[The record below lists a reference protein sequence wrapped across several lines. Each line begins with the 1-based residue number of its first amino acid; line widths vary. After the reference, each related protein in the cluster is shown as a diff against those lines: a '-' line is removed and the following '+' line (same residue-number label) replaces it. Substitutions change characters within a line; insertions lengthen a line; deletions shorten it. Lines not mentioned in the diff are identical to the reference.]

1 MEDLPKEEDM
11 PAPTSTPTPDATPQA
26 QEVPKPGAAGS
37 GTEIDNALEQL
48 ESTSKKFTEEFS
60 ALCDEFKVKNKNFLN
75 NIDLFR
81 ENLEKKYGQE
91 NPNEKVTLKNKALD
105 SDSRFRTM
113 TEKPIQLVNKMTA
126 LYTSL
131 FDMVKS
137 NMNILSHFL
146 NTAKDLDKRKDLRDF
161 FSEEFKNI
169 VDSWLVMKLD
179 FDNLNINE
187 ALNNA
192 NVDDNFRNFIVKVY
206 KKKSLKIYVHH
217 MKGEIENEES
227 KKKFKEEKKSLNE
240 NAPNLTK
247 LTWKNAGDLNKV
259 IDKKMKYPKLK
270 NFSFENGK
278 INDEDFAFVEQMP
291 NLEKLS
297 IRYVPNF
304 QVEILIQN
312 LPQKLKML
320 YLEKLNFVNDDF
332 KSILKKFNYNKDI
345 LANLEVFS
353 LAGNNITKADFT
365 ILSSKIVYQSLVEI
379 NLKKN
384 KLYKFLY
391 NPENFPKLKFI
402 NCCKNNFN
410 KSYFKDADK
419 IMSLESGNGFL
430 FEPDLCKSYYDSLKK
445 KICTSDDLP
454 YLFDYLNITFMSKF
468 LSKDYF
474 MDFCLNA
481 QLMNKLKK
489 LDLSYNGINCTEFF
503 AITEKNNNFSHL
515 HSLNLNGNYIDDTF
529 FEKFM
534 KNNAFPKLEHLYLN
548 SNRIGDTS
556 VKVQYRDD
564 IPIDKE
570 HQQEK
575 EKNLVFKLRLLYK
588 FIEET
593 PYLNKLTI
601 TKNPIS
607 EFYSVVKGENA
618 DKSDK
623 FIKRDN
629 SGKIVIN
636 CLFSML
642 IKIRDELLTSE
653 FDKEKRKGFNLKFDC
668 RSNVNKNSE
677 NYPYNDKPFIKKM

>member
-1 MEDLPKEEDM
+1 MEDIPKGEDM
-11 PAPTSTPTPDATPQA
+11 PAPTSSQEITPQP
-26 QEVPKPGAAGS
+26 QEVAKPGAAGS

-48 ESTSKKFTEEFS
+48 ESSSKKFTEEFS

-75 NIDLFR
+75 DIDLFR

-113 TEKPIQLVNKMTA
+113 TEKPIQLVNKMTV

-131 FDMVKS
+131 FEMVKS

-146 NTAKDLDKRKDLRDF
+146 NTAKDLDKRKDLKDF

-259 IDKKMKYPKLK
+259 IDKTMKYPKLK

-278 INDEDFAFVEQMP
+278 INDEDFTFVQQMP

-297 IRYVPNF
+297 IKYVPNF

-312 LPQKLKML
+312 LPLKLKML

-332 KSILKKFNYNKDI
+332 KIILKKFNYNKDI

-410 KSYFKDADK
+410 KSYFKDAGK

-430 FEPDLCKSYYDSLKK
+430 FEPDLCRSYYDSLKK

-454 YLFDYLNITFMSKF
+454 YLFDYLNISFMPKF

-474 MDFCLNA
+474 RDFGLNE

-503 AITEKNNNFSHL
+503 AIIEKNNNFSHL
-515 HSLNLNGNYIDDTF
+515 HSLNLNGNNIDDTF
-529 FEKFM
+529 FEKIM

-548 SNRIGDTS
+548 SNRIGDTN

-588 FIEET
+588 FIEQT
-593 PYLNKLTI
+593 PHLNKLTI

-629 SGKIVIN
+629 SGKIAIN

-642 IKIRDELLTSE
+642 IKIRDELLTSD

>member
-1 MEDLPKEEDM
+1 MEDIPKGEDM
-11 PAPTSTPTPDATPQA
+11 PAPTSSQEITPQP
-26 QEVPKPGAAGS
+26 QEVAKPGAAGS

-48 ESTSKKFTEEFS
+48 ESSSKKFTEEFS

-75 NIDLFR
+75 DIDLFR

-113 TEKPIQLVNKMTA
+113 TEKPIQLVNKMTV

-131 FDMVKS
+131 FEMVKS

-146 NTAKDLDKRKDLRDF
+146 NTAKDLDKRKDLKDF

-259 IDKKMKYPKLK
+259 IDKTMKYPKLK

-278 INDEDFAFVEQMP
+278 IYDEDFTFVQQMP

-297 IRYVPNF
+297 IKYVPNF

-312 LPQKLKML
+312 LPLKLKML

-332 KSILKKFNYNKDI
+332 KIILKKFNYNKDI

-410 KSYFKDADK
+410 KSYFKDAGK

-430 FEPDLCKSYYDSLKK
+430 FEPDLCRSYYDSLKK

-454 YLFDYLNITFMSKF
+454 YLFDYLNISFMPKF

-474 MDFCLNA
+474 RDFGLNE

-503 AITEKNNNFSHL
+503 AIFEKNNNFSHL
-515 HSLNLNGNYIDDTF
+515 HSLNLNGNNIDDTF
-529 FEKFM
+529 FEKIM

-588 FIEET
+588 FIEQT
-593 PYLNKLTI
+593 PHLNKLTI

-629 SGKIVIN
+629 SGKIAIN

-642 IKIRDELLTSE
+642 IKIRDELLTSD

>member
-1 MEDLPKEEDM
+1 MEDIPKGEDM
-11 PAPTSTPTPDATPQA
+11 PAPTSSQEVTPQL
-26 QEVPKPGAAGS
+26 QEVAKPGAAGS

-48 ESTSKKFTEEFS
+48 ESSSKKFTEEFS

-75 NIDLFR
+75 DIDLFR

-113 TEKPIQLVNKMTA
+113 TEKPIQLVNKMTV

-131 FDMVKS
+131 FEMVKS

-146 NTAKDLDKRKDLRDF
+146 NTAKDLDKRKDLKDF

-259 IDKKMKYPKLK
+259 IDKTMKYPKLK

-278 INDEDFAFVEQMP
+278 INDEDFTFVQQMP

-297 IRYVPNF
+297 IKYVPNF

-312 LPQKLKML
+312 LPLKLKML

-332 KSILKKFNYNKDI
+332 KIILKKFNYNKDI

-410 KSYFKDADK
+410 KSYFKDAGK

-430 FEPDLCKSYYDSLKK
+430 FEPDLCRSYYDSLKK

-454 YLFDYLNITFMSKF
+454 YLFDYLNISFMPKF

-474 MDFCLNA
+474 RDFGLNEK
-481 QLMNKLKK
+481 LMNKLKK

-503 AITEKNNNFSHL
+503 AIIEKNNNFSHL
-515 HSLNLNGNYIDDTF
+515 HSLNLNGNNIDDTF
-529 FEKFM
+529 FEKIM

-548 SNRIGDTS
+548 SNRIGDTN

-588 FIEET
+588 FIEQT
-593 PYLNKLTI
+593 PHLNKLTI

-629 SGKIVIN
+629 SGKIAIN

-642 IKIRDELLTSE
+642 IKIRDELLTSD

>member
-1 MEDLPKEEDM
+1 MEDIPKGEDM
-11 PAPTSTPTPDATPQA
+11 PAPTSSQEVTPQP
-26 QEVPKPGAAGS
+26 QEVAKPGASGS

-48 ESTSKKFTEEFS
+48 ESSSKKFTEEFS

-75 NIDLFR
+75 DIDLFR

-113 TEKPIQLVNKMTA
+113 TEKPIQLVNKMTV

-131 FDMVKS
+131 FEMVKS

-146 NTAKDLDKRKDLRDF
+146 NTAKDLDKRKDLKDF

-259 IDKKMKYPKLK
+259 IDKTMKYPKLK

-278 INDEDFAFVEQMP
+278 INDEDFTFVQQMP

-297 IRYVPNF
+297 IKYVPNF

-312 LPQKLKML
+312 LPLKLKML

-332 KSILKKFNYNKDI
+332 KIILKKFNYNKDI

-410 KSYFKDADK
+410 KSYFKDAGK

-430 FEPDLCKSYYDSLKK
+430 FEPDLCRSYYDSLKK
-445 KICTSDDLP
+445 KICSSDDLP
-454 YLFDYLNITFMSKF
+454 YLFDYLNISFMPKF

-474 MDFCLNA
+474 RDFGLNE

-503 AITEKNNNFSHL
+503 AIIEKNNNFSHL
-515 HSLNLNGNYIDDTF
+515 HSLNLNGNNIDDTF
-529 FEKFM
+529 FEKIM

-548 SNRIGDTS
+548 SNRIGDTN

-588 FIEET
+588 FIEQT
-593 PYLNKLTI
+593 PHLNKLTI

-629 SGKIVIN
+629 SGKIAIN

-642 IKIRDELLTSE
+642 IKIRDELLTSD

>member
-1 MEDLPKEEDM
+1 MEDIPKGEDM
-11 PAPTSTPTPDATPQA
+11 PAPTSS
-26 QEVPKPGAAGS
+26 QEVSPQPQEVAKPGAAGS

-48 ESTSKKFTEEFS
+48 ESSSKKFTEEFS

-75 NIDLFR
+75 DIDLFR

-113 TEKPIQLVNKMTA
+113 TEKPIQLVNKMTV

-131 FDMVKS
+131 FEMVKS

-146 NTAKDLDKRKDLRDF
+146 NTAKDLDKRKDLKDF

-259 IDKKMKYPKLK
+259 IDKTMKYPKLK

-278 INDEDFAFVEQMP
+278 INDEDFTFVQQMP

-297 IRYVPNF
+297 IKYVPNF
-304 QVEILIQN
+304 QIYLLEKK
-312 LPQKLKML
+312 LPPKIKML

-332 KSILKKFNYNKDI
+332 KIILKKFNYNKDI

-410 KSYFKDADK
+410 KSYFKDAGK

-430 FEPDLCKSYYDSLKK
+430 FEPDLCRSYYDSLKK
-445 KICTSDDLP
+445 KICSSDDLP
-454 YLFDYLNITFMSKF
+454 YLFDYLNISFMPKF

-474 MDFCLNA
+474 RDFGLNE

-503 AITEKNNNFSHL
+503 AIIEKNNNFSHL
-515 HSLNLNGNYIDDTF
+515 HSLNLNGNNIDDTF
-529 FEKFM
+529 FEKLM

-548 SNRIGDTS
+548 SNRIGDTN

-564 IPIDKE
+564 IQIDKE

-588 FIEET
+588 FIEQT
-593 PYLNKLTI
+593 PHLNKLTI

-629 SGKIVIN
+629 SGKIAIN

-642 IKIRDELLTSE
+642 IKIRDELLTSD

>member
-1 MEDLPKEEDM
+1 MEDIPKGEDM
-11 PAPTSTPTPDATPQA
+11 PAPTSSQEITPQP
-26 QEVPKPGAAGS
+26 QEVAKPGAAGS

-48 ESTSKKFTEEFS
+48 ESSSKKFTEEFS
-60 ALCDEFKVKNKNFLN
+60 ALCDEFKIKNKNFLN
-75 NIDLFR
+75 DIDLFR

-91 NPNEKVTLKNKALD
+91 NPNEKVILKNKALD

-113 TEKPIQLVNKMTA
+113 TEKPIQLVNKMTV

-131 FDMVKS
+131 FEMVKS

-146 NTAKDLDKRKDLRDF
+146 NTAKDLDKRKDLKDF

-259 IDKKMKYPKLK
+259 IDKTMKYPKLK

-278 INDEDFAFVEQMP
+278 INDEDFTFVQQMP

-297 IRYVPNF
+297 IKYVPNF

-312 LPQKLKML
+312 LPLKLKML

-332 KSILKKFNYNKDI
+332 KIILKKFNYNKDI

-410 KSYFKDADK
+410 KSYFKDAGK

-430 FEPDLCKSYYDSLKK
+430 FEPDLCRSYYDSLKK
-445 KICTSDDLP
+445 KICTSDDLL
-454 YLFDYLNITFMSKF
+454 YLFDYLNISFMPKF

-474 MDFCLNA
+474 RDFGLNE

-503 AITEKNNNFSHL
+503 AIIEKNNNFSHL
-515 HSLNLNGNYIDDTF
+515 HSLNLNGNNIDDTF
-529 FEKFM
+529 FEKLM

-548 SNRIGDTS
+548 SNRIGDTN

-588 FIEET
+588 FIEQT
-593 PYLNKLTI
+593 PHLNKLTI

-629 SGKIVIN
+629 SGKIAIN

-642 IKIRDELLTSE
+642 IKIRDELLTSD

>member
-1 MEDLPKEEDM
+1 MEDIPKGEDM
-11 PAPTSTPTPDATPQA
+11 PAPTSSQEVTPQPQDVA
-26 QEVPKPGAAGS
+26 KPGAAGS

-48 ESTSKKFTEEFS
+48 ESSSKKFTEEFS

-75 NIDLFR
+75 DIDLFR

-113 TEKPIQLVNKMTA
+113 TEKPIQLVNKMTV

-131 FDMVKS
+131 FEMVKS

-146 NTAKDLDKRKDLRDF
+146 NTAKDLDKRKDLKDF

-259 IDKKMKYPKLK
+259 IDKTMKYPKLK

-278 INDEDFAFVEQMP
+278 INDEDFTFVQQMP

-297 IRYVPNF
+297 IKYVPNF

-312 LPQKLKML
+312 LPLKLKML

-332 KSILKKFNYNKDI
+332 KIILKKFNYNKDI

-410 KSYFKDADK
+410 KSYFKDAGK

-430 FEPDLCKSYYDSLKK
+430 FEPDLCRSYYDSLKK

-454 YLFDYLNITFMSKF
+454 YLFDYLNISFMPKF

-474 MDFCLNA
+474 RDFGLNEK
-481 QLMNKLKK
+481 LMNKLKK

-503 AITEKNNNFSHL
+503 AIFEKNNNFSHL
-515 HSLNLNGNYIDDTF
+515 HSLNLNGNNIDDTF
-529 FEKFM
+529 FEKIM

-588 FIEET
+588 FIEQT
-593 PYLNKLTI
+593 PHLNKLTI

-629 SGKIVIN
+629 SGKIAIN

-642 IKIRDELLTSE
+642 IKIRDELLTSD

-677 NYPYNDKPFIKKM
+677 NYPYNDKPFVKKM

>member
-1 MEDLPKEEDM
+1 MEDIPKGEDM
-11 PAPTSTPTPDATPQA
+11 PAPTSS
-26 QEVPKPGAAGS
+26 QEVSPQPQEVAKPGAAGS

-48 ESTSKKFTEEFS
+48 ESSSKKFTEEFS

-75 NIDLFR
+75 DIDLFR

-113 TEKPIQLVNKMTA
+113 TEKPIQLVNKMTV

-131 FDMVKS
+131 FEMVKS

-146 NTAKDLDKRKDLRDF
+146 NTAKDLDKRKDLKDF

-259 IDKKMKYPKLK
+259 IDKTMKYPKLK

-278 INDEDFAFVEQMP
+278 INDEDFTFVQQMP

-297 IRYVPNF
+297 IKYVPNF

-312 LPQKLKML
+312 LPLKLKML

-332 KSILKKFNYNKDI
+332 KIILKKFNYNKDI

-410 KSYFKDADK
+410 KSYFKDAGK

-430 FEPDLCKSYYDSLKK
+430 FEPDLCRSYYDSLKK
-445 KICTSDDLP
+445 KICTSDDLL
-454 YLFDYLNITFMSKF
+454 YLFDYLNISFMPKF

-474 MDFCLNA
+474 RDFGLNE

-503 AITEKNNNFSHL
+503 AIIEKNNNFSHL
-515 HSLNLNGNYIDDTF
+515 HSLNLNGNNIDDTF
-529 FEKFM
+529 FEKLM

-548 SNRIGDTS
+548 SNRIGDTN

-564 IPIDKE
+564 IQIDKE

-588 FIEET
+588 FIEQT
-593 PYLNKLTI
+593 PHLNKLTI

-629 SGKIVIN
+629 SGKIAIN

-642 IKIRDELLTSE
+642 IKIRDELLTSD

>member
-1 MEDLPKEEDM
+1 MEDIPKGEDM
-11 PAPTSTPTPDATPQA
+11 PAPTSSQEITPPP
-26 QEVPKPGAAGS
+26 QEVAKPGAAGS

-48 ESTSKKFTEEFS
+48 ESSSKKFTEEFS

-75 NIDLFR
+75 DIDLFR

-113 TEKPIQLVNKMTA
+113 TEKPIQLVNKMTV

-131 FDMVKS
+131 FEMVKS

-146 NTAKDLDKRKDLRDF
+146 NTAKDLDKRKDLKDF

-192 NVDDNFRNFIVKVY
+192 NVDDNFRNFIIKVY

-259 IDKKMKYPKLK
+259 IDKTMKYPKLK

-278 INDEDFAFVEQMP
+278 INDEDFTFVQQMP

-297 IRYVPNF
+297 IKYVPNF

-312 LPQKLKML
+312 LPLKLKML

-332 KSILKKFNYNKDI
+332 KIILKKFNYNKDI

-410 KSYFKDADK
+410 KSYFKDAGK

-430 FEPDLCKSYYDSLKK
+430 FEPDLCRSYYDSLKK

-454 YLFDYLNITFMSKF
+454 YLFDYLNISFMPKF

-474 MDFCLNA
+474 RDFGLNE

-503 AITEKNNNFSHL
+503 AIFEKNNNFSHL
-515 HSLNLNGNYIDDTF
+515 HSLNLNGNNIDDTF
-529 FEKFM
+529 FEKIM

-588 FIEET
+588 FIEQT
-593 PYLNKLTI
+593 PHLNKLTI

-629 SGKIVIN
+629 SGKIAIN

-642 IKIRDELLTSE
+642 IKIRDELLTSD

>member
-1 MEDLPKEEDM
+1 MEDIPKGEDM
-11 PAPTSTPTPDATPQA
+11 PAPTSSQEITPQP
-26 QEVPKPGAAGS
+26 QEVAKPGAAGS

-48 ESTSKKFTEEFS
+48 ESSSKKFTEEFS

-75 NIDLFR
+75 DIDLFR

-113 TEKPIQLVNKMTA
+113 TEKPIQLVNKMTV

-131 FDMVKS
+131 FEMVKS

-146 NTAKDLDKRKDLRDF
+146 NTAKDLDKRKDLKDF

-192 NVDDNFRNFIVKVY
+192 NVDDNFRNFIIKVY

-259 IDKKMKYPKLK
+259 IDKTMKYPKLK

-278 INDEDFAFVEQMP
+278 INDEDFTFVQQMP

-297 IRYVPNF
+297 IKYVPNF

-312 LPQKLKML
+312 LPLKLKML

-332 KSILKKFNYNKDI
+332 KIILKKFNYNKDI

-410 KSYFKDADK
+410 KSYFKDAGK

-430 FEPDLCKSYYDSLKK
+430 FEPDLCRSYYDSLKK
-445 KICTSDDLP
+445 KICSSDDLP
-454 YLFDYLNITFMSKF
+454 YLFDYLNISFMPKF

-474 MDFCLNA
+474 RDFGLNE

-503 AITEKNNNFSHL
+503 AIFEKNNNFSHL
-515 HSLNLNGNYIDDTF
+515 HSLNLNGNNIDDTF
-529 FEKFM
+529 FEKIM

-548 SNRIGDTS
+548 SNRIGDTN
-556 VKVQYRDD
+556 VKVQYRDN

-588 FIEET
+588 FIEQT
-593 PYLNKLTI
+593 PHLNKLTI

-629 SGKIVIN
+629 SGKIAIN

-642 IKIRDELLTSE
+642 IKIRDELLTSD

>member
-1 MEDLPKEEDM
+1 MEDIPKGEDM
-11 PAPTSTPTPDATPQA
+11 PAPTSSQEITPQP
-26 QEVPKPGAAGS
+26 QEVAKPGAAGS

-48 ESTSKKFTEEFS
+48 ESSSKKFTEEFS

-75 NIDLFR
+75 DIDLFR

-113 TEKPIQLVNKMTA
+113 TEKPIQLVNKMTV

-131 FDMVKS
+131 FEMVKS

-146 NTAKDLDKRKDLRDF
+146 NTAKDLDKRKDLKDF

-259 IDKKMKYPKLK
+259 IDKTMKYPKLK

-278 INDEDFAFVEQMP
+278 INDEDFTFVQQMP

-297 IRYVPNF
+297 IKYVPNF

-312 LPQKLKML
+312 LPLKLKML

-332 KSILKKFNYNKDI
+332 KIILKKFNYNKDI

-410 KSYFKDADK
+410 KSYFKDAGK

-430 FEPDLCKSYYDSLKK
+430 FEPDLCRSYYDSLKK
-445 KICTSDDLP
+445 KICSSDDLP
-454 YLFDYLNITFMSKF
+454 YLFDYLNISFMPKF

-474 MDFCLNA
+474 RDFGLNEK
-481 QLMNKLKK
+481 LMNKLKK

-503 AITEKNNNFSHL
+503 AIIEKNNNFSHL
-515 HSLNLNGNYIDDTF
+515 HSLNLNGNNIDDTF
-529 FEKFM
+529 FEKIM

-548 SNRIGDTS
+548 SNRIGDTN

-588 FIEET
+588 FIEQT
-593 PYLNKLTI
+593 PHLNKLTI

-629 SGKIVIN
+629 SGKIAIN

-642 IKIRDELLTSE
+642 IKIRDELLTSD

-677 NYPYNDKPFIKKM
+677 NYPYNDKPFVKKM

>member
-1 MEDLPKEEDM
+1 MEDIPKGEDM
-11 PAPTSTPTPDATPQA
+11 PAPTSSQEITPPP
-26 QEVPKPGAAGS
+26 QEVAKPGAAGS

-48 ESTSKKFTEEFS
+48 ESSSKKFTEEFS

-75 NIDLFR
+75 DIDLFR

-113 TEKPIQLVNKMTA
+113 TEKPIQLVNKMTV

-131 FDMVKS
+131 FEMVKS

-146 NTAKDLDKRKDLRDF
+146 NTAKDLDKRKDLKDF

-259 IDKKMKYPKLK
+259 IDKTMKYPKLK

-278 INDEDFAFVEQMP
+278 INDEDFTFVQQMP

-297 IRYVPNF
+297 IKYVPNF

-312 LPQKLKML
+312 LPLKLKML

-332 KSILKKFNYNKDI
+332 KIILKKFNYNKDI

-410 KSYFKDADK
+410 KSYFKDAGK

-430 FEPDLCKSYYDSLKK
+430 FEPDLCRSYYDSLKK

-454 YLFDYLNITFMSKF
+454 YLFDYLNISFMPKF

-474 MDFCLNA
+474 RDFGLNE

-503 AITEKNNNFSHL
+503 AIFEKNNNFSHL
-515 HSLNLNGNYIDDTF
+515 HSLNLNGNNIDDTF
-529 FEKFM
+529 FEKIM

-548 SNRIGDTS
+548 SNRIGDTN

-588 FIEET
+588 FIEQT
-593 PYLNKLTI
+593 PHLNKLTI

-629 SGKIVIN
+629 SGKIAIN

-642 IKIRDELLTSE
+642 IKIRDELLTSD

>member
-1 MEDLPKEEDM
+1 MEDIPKGEDM
-11 PAPTSTPTPDATPQA
+11 PAPTSSQEVTPQP
-26 QEVPKPGAAGS
+26 QEVAKPGAAGS

-48 ESTSKKFTEEFS
+48 ESSSKKFTEEFS

-75 NIDLFR
+75 DIDLFR

-113 TEKPIQLVNKMTA
+113 TEKPIQLVNKMTV

-131 FDMVKS
+131 FEMVKS

-146 NTAKDLDKRKDLRDF
+146 NTAKDLDKRKDLKDF

-169 VDSWLVMKLD
+169 VDSWLIMKLD

-259 IDKKMKYPKLK
+259 IDKTMKYPKLK

-278 INDEDFAFVEQMP
+278 INDEDFTFVQQMP

-297 IRYVPNF
+297 IKYVPNF

-312 LPQKLKML
+312 LPLKLKML

-332 KSILKKFNYNKDI
+332 KIILKKFNYNKDI

-410 KSYFKDADK
+410 KSYFKEAGK

-430 FEPDLCKSYYDSLKK
+430 FEPDLCRSYYDSLKK

-454 YLFDYLNITFMSKF
+454 YLFDYLNISFMPKF

-474 MDFCLNA
+474 RDFGLNE

-503 AITEKNNNFSHL
+503 AIIEKNNNFSHL
-515 HSLNLNGNYIDDTF
+515 HSLNLNGNNIDDTF
-529 FEKFM
+529 FEKLM

-548 SNRIGDTS
+548 SNRIGDTN

-588 FIEET
+588 FIEQT
-593 PYLNKLTI
+593 PHLNKLTI

-629 SGKIVIN
+629 SGKIAIN

-642 IKIRDELLTSE
+642 IKIRDELLTSD

>member
-1 MEDLPKEEDM
+1 MEDIPKGEDM
-11 PAPTSTPTPDATPQA
+11 PAPTSSQEVTPQP
-26 QEVPKPGAAGS
+26 QEVAKPGAAGS

-48 ESTSKKFTEEFS
+48 ESSSKKFTEEFS

-75 NIDLFR
+75 DIDLFR

-113 TEKPIQLVNKMTA
+113 TEKPIQLVNKMTV

-131 FDMVKS
+131 FEMVKS

-146 NTAKDLDKRKDLRDF
+146 NTAKDLDKRKDLKDF

-259 IDKKMKYPKLK
+259 IDKTMKYPKLK

-278 INDEDFAFVEQMP
+278 INDEDFTFVQQMP

-297 IRYVPNF
+297 IKYVPNF

-312 LPQKLKML
+312 LPLKLKML

-332 KSILKKFNYNKDI
+332 KIILKKFNYNKDI

-410 KSYFKDADK
+410 KSYFKDAGK

-430 FEPDLCKSYYDSLKK
+430 FEPDLCRSYYDSLKK
-445 KICTSDDLP
+445 KICSSDDLP
-454 YLFDYLNITFMSKF
+454 YLFDYLNISFMPKF

-474 MDFCLNA
+474 RDFGLNE

-503 AITEKNNNFSHL
+503 AIIEKNNNFSHL
-515 HSLNLNGNYIDDTF
+515 HSLNLNGNNIDDTF
-529 FEKFM
+529 FEKIM

-588 FIEET
+588 FIEQT
-593 PYLNKLTI
+593 PHLNKLTI

-629 SGKIVIN
+629 SGKIAIN

-642 IKIRDELLTSE
+642 IKIRDELLTSD

>member
-1 MEDLPKEEDM
+1 MEDIPKGEDM
-11 PAPTSTPTPDATPQA
+11 PAPTSSQEITPQP
-26 QEVPKPGAAGS
+26 QEVAKPGAAGS

-48 ESTSKKFTEEFS
+48 ESSSKKFTEEFS

-75 NIDLFR
+75 DIDLFR

-113 TEKPIQLVNKMTA
+113 TEKPIQLVNKMTV

-131 FDMVKS
+131 FEMVKS

-146 NTAKDLDKRKDLRDF
+146 NTAKDLDKRKDLKDF

-259 IDKKMKYPKLK
+259 IDKTMKYPKLK

-278 INDEDFAFVEQMP
+278 INDEDFTFVQQMP

-297 IRYVPNF
+297 IKYVPNF

-312 LPQKLKML
+312 LPLKLKML

-332 KSILKKFNYNKDI
+332 KIILKKFNYNKDI

-410 KSYFKDADK
+410 KSYFKDAGK

-430 FEPDLCKSYYDSLKK
+430 FEPDLCRSYYDSLKK
-445 KICTSDDLP
+445 KICSSDDLP
-454 YLFDYLNITFMSKF
+454 YLFDYLNISFMHKF

-474 MDFCLNA
+474 RDFGLNE

-503 AITEKNNNFSHL
+503 AIFEKNNNFSHL
-515 HSLNLNGNYIDDTF
+515 HSLNLNGNNIDDTF
-529 FEKFM
+529 FEKLM

-548 SNRIGDTS
+548 SNRIGDTN

-588 FIEET
+588 FIEQT
-593 PYLNKLTI
+593 PHLNKLTI

-629 SGKIVIN
+629 SGKIAIN

-642 IKIRDELLTSE
+642 IKIRDELLTSD

>member
-1 MEDLPKEEDM
+1 MEDIPKGEDM
-11 PAPTSTPTPDATPQA
+11 PAPTSSQEVTPQP
-26 QEVPKPGAAGS
+26 QEVAKPGAAGS

-48 ESTSKKFTEEFS
+48 ESSSKKFTEEFS

-75 NIDLFR
+75 DIDLFR

-113 TEKPIQLVNKMTA
+113 TEKPIQLVNKMTV

-131 FDMVKS
+131 FEMVKS

-146 NTAKDLDKRKDLRDF
+146 NTAKDLDKRKDLKDF

-187 ALNNA
+187 ALNNS

-259 IDKKMKYPKLK
+259 IDKTMKYPKLK

-278 INDEDFAFVEQMP
+278 INDEDFTFVQQMP

-297 IRYVPNF
+297 IKYVPNF

-312 LPQKLKML
+312 LPLKLKML

-332 KSILKKFNYNKDI
+332 KIILKKFNYNKDI

-410 KSYFKDADK
+410 KSYFKDAGK

-430 FEPDLCKSYYDSLKK
+430 FEPDLCRSYYDSLKK
-445 KICTSDDLP
+445 KICTSDDLL
-454 YLFDYLNITFMSKF
+454 YLFDYLNISFMPIF

-474 MDFCLNA
+474 RDFGLNE

-503 AITEKNNNFSHL
+503 AIIEKNNNFSHL
-515 HSLNLNGNYIDDTF
+515 HSLNLNGNNIDDTF
-529 FEKFM
+529 FEKLM

-548 SNRIGDTS
+548 SNRIGDTN

-588 FIEET
+588 FIEQT
-593 PYLNKLTI
+593 PHLNKLTI

-629 SGKIVIN
+629 SGKIAIN

-642 IKIRDELLTSE
+642 IKIRDELLTSD

>member
-1 MEDLPKEEDM
+1 MEDIPKGEDM
-11 PAPTSTPTPDATPQA
+11 PAPTSSQEVTPQP
-26 QEVPKPGAAGS
+26 QEVAKPGAAGS

-48 ESTSKKFTEEFS
+48 ESSSKKFTEEFS

-75 NIDLFR
+75 DIDLFR

-113 TEKPIQLVNKMTA
+113 TEKPIQLVNKMTV

-131 FDMVKS
+131 FEMVKS

-146 NTAKDLDKRKDLRDF
+146 NTAKDLDKRKDLKDF

-169 VDSWLVMKLD
+169 VDSWLIMKLD

-259 IDKKMKYPKLK
+259 IDKTMKYPKLK

-278 INDEDFAFVEQMP
+278 INDEDFTFVQQMP

-297 IRYVPNF
+297 IKYVPNF

-312 LPQKLKML
+312 LPLKLKML

-332 KSILKKFNYNKDI
+332 KIILKKFNYNKDI

-410 KSYFKDADK
+410 KSYFKEAGK

-430 FEPDLCKSYYDSLKK
+430 FEPDLCRSYYDSLKK

-454 YLFDYLNITFMSKF
+454 YLFDYLNISFMPKF

-474 MDFCLNA
+474 RDFGLNE

-503 AITEKNNNFSHL
+503 AIFEKNNNFSHL
-515 HSLNLNGNYIDDTF
+515 HSLNLNGNNIDDTF
-529 FEKFM
+529 FEKLM

-548 SNRIGDTS
+548 SNRIGDTN

-588 FIEET
+588 FIEQT
-593 PYLNKLTI
+593 PHLNKLTI

-629 SGKIVIN
+629 SGKIAIN

-642 IKIRDELLTSE
+642 IKIRDELLTSD
-653 FDKEKRKGFNLKFDC
+653 FVKEKRKGFNLKFDC

>member
-1 MEDLPKEEDM
+1 MEDIPKGEDM
-11 PAPTSTPTPDATPQA
+11 PAPTSSQEATPQP
-26 QEVPKPGAAGS
+26 QEVAKPGAAGS

-48 ESTSKKFTEEFS
+48 ESSSKKFTEEFS

-75 NIDLFR
+75 DIDLFR

-113 TEKPIQLVNKMTA
+113 TEKPIQLVNKMTV

-131 FDMVKS
+131 FEMVKS

-146 NTAKDLDKRKDLRDF
+146 NTAKDLDKRKDLKDF

-259 IDKKMKYPKLK
+259 IDKTMKYPKLK

-278 INDEDFAFVEQMP
+278 INDEDFTFVQQMP

-297 IRYVPNF
+297 IKYVPNF

-312 LPQKLKML
+312 LPLKLKML

-332 KSILKKFNYNKDI
+332 KIILKKFNYNKDI

-410 KSYFKDADK
+410 KSYFKDAGK

-430 FEPDLCKSYYDSLKK
+430 FEPDLCRSYYDSLKK
-445 KICTSDDLP
+445 KICSSDDLP
-454 YLFDYLNITFMSKF
+454 YLFDYLNISFMPKF

-474 MDFCLNA
+474 RDFGLNE

-503 AITEKNNNFSHL
+503 AIIEKNNNFSHL
-515 HSLNLNGNYIDDTF
+515 HSLNLNGNNIDDTF
-529 FEKFM
+529 FEKLM

-548 SNRIGDTS
+548 SNRIGDTN

-564 IPIDKE
+564 IQIDKE

-588 FIEET
+588 FIEQT
-593 PYLNKLTI
+593 PHLNKLTI

-629 SGKIVIN
+629 SGKIAIN

-642 IKIRDELLTSE
+642 IKIRDELLTSD

>member
-1 MEDLPKEEDM
+1 MEDIPKGEDM
-11 PAPTSTPTPDATPQA
+11 PAPTSSQEITPQP
-26 QEVPKPGAAGS
+26 QEVAKPGAAGS

-48 ESTSKKFTEEFS
+48 ESSSKKFTEEFS

-75 NIDLFR
+75 DIDLFR

-113 TEKPIQLVNKMTA
+113 TEKPIQLVNKMTV

-131 FDMVKS
+131 FEMVKS

-146 NTAKDLDKRKDLRDF
+146 NTAKDLDKRKDLKDF

-259 IDKKMKYPKLK
+259 IDKTMKYPKLK

-278 INDEDFAFVEQMP
+278 INDEDFTFVQQMP

-297 IRYVPNF
+297 IKYVPNF

-312 LPQKLKML
+312 LPLKLKML

-332 KSILKKFNYNKDI
+332 KIILKKFNYNKDI

-410 KSYFKDADK
+410 KSYFKDAGK

-430 FEPDLCKSYYDSLKK
+430 FEPDLCRSYYDSLKK

-454 YLFDYLNITFMSKF
+454 YLFDYLNISFMPKF

-474 MDFCLNA
+474 RDFGLNE

-503 AITEKNNNFSHL
+503 AIFEKNNNFSHL
-515 HSLNLNGNYIDDTF
+515 HSLNLNGNNIDDTF
-529 FEKFM
+529 FEKIM

-588 FIEET
+588 FIEQT
-593 PYLNKLTI
+593 PHLNKLTI

-629 SGKIVIN
+629 SGKIAIN

-642 IKIRDELLTSE
+642 IKIRDELLTSD

>member
-1 MEDLPKEEDM
+1 MEDIPKGEDM
-11 PAPTSTPTPDATPQA
+11 PAPTSSQEVTPQP
-26 QEVPKPGAAGS
+26 QEVAKPGAAGS

-48 ESTSKKFTEEFS
+48 ESSSKKFTEEFS

-75 NIDLFR
+75 DIDLFR

-113 TEKPIQLVNKMTA
+113 TEKPIQLVNKMTV

-131 FDMVKS
+131 FEMVKS

-146 NTAKDLDKRKDLRDF
+146 NTAKDLDKRKDLKDF

-259 IDKKMKYPKLK
+259 IDKTMKYPKLK

-278 INDEDFAFVEQMP
+278 INDEDFTFVQQMP

-297 IRYVPNF
+297 IKYVPNF

-312 LPQKLKML
+312 LPLKLKML

-332 KSILKKFNYNKDI
+332 KIILKKFNYNKDI

-410 KSYFKDADK
+410 KSYFKDAGK

-430 FEPDLCKSYYDSLKK
+430 FEPDLCRSYYDSLKK

-454 YLFDYLNITFMSKF
+454 YLFDYLNISFMPKF

-474 MDFCLNA
+474 RDFGLNE

-503 AITEKNNNFSHL
+503 AIIEKNNNFSHL
-515 HSLNLNGNYIDDTF
+515 HSLNLNGNNIDDTF
-529 FEKFM
+529 FEKLM

-548 SNRIGDTS
+548 SNRIGDTN

-588 FIEET
+588 FIEQT
-593 PYLNKLTI
+593 PHLNKLTI

-629 SGKIVIN
+629 SGKIAIN

-642 IKIRDELLTSE
+642 IKIRDELLTSD

>member
-1 MEDLPKEEDM
+1 MEDIPKGEDM
-11 PAPTSTPTPDATPQA
+11 PAPTSSQEVTPQP
-26 QEVPKPGAAGS
+26 QEVAKPGAAGS

-48 ESTSKKFTEEFS
+48 ESSSKKFTEEFS
-60 ALCDEFKVKNKNFLN
+60 ALCDEFKIKNKNFLN
-75 NIDLFR
+75 DIDLFR

-113 TEKPIQLVNKMTA
+113 TEKPIQLVNKMTV

-131 FDMVKS
+131 FEMVKS

-146 NTAKDLDKRKDLRDF
+146 NTAKDLDKRKDLKDF

-192 NVDDNFRNFIVKVY
+192 NVDDNFRNFIIKVY

-259 IDKKMKYPKLK
+259 IDKTMKYPKLK

-278 INDEDFAFVEQMP
+278 INDEDFTFVQQMP

-297 IRYVPNF
+297 IKYVPNF

-312 LPQKLKML
+312 LPLKLKML

-332 KSILKKFNYNKDI
+332 KIILKKFNYNKDI

-410 KSYFKDADK
+410 KSYFKDAGK

-430 FEPDLCKSYYDSLKK
+430 FEPDLCRSYYDSLKK

-454 YLFDYLNITFMSKF
+454 YLFDYLNISFMPKF

-474 MDFCLNA
+474 RDFGLNE

-503 AITEKNNNFSHL
+503 AIFEKNNNFSHL
-515 HSLNLNGNYIDDTF
+515 HSLNLNGNNIDDTF
-529 FEKFM
+529 FEKIM

-548 SNRIGDTS
+548 SNRIGDTN

-588 FIEET
+588 FIEQT
-593 PYLNKLTI
+593 PHLNKLTI

-629 SGKIVIN
+629 SGKIAIN

-642 IKIRDELLTSE
+642 IKIRDELLTSD

>member
-1 MEDLPKEEDM
+1 MEDIPKGEDM
-11 PAPTSTPTPDATPQA
+11 PAPTSSQEVTPQP
-26 QEVPKPGAAGS
+26 QEVAKPGAAGS

-48 ESTSKKFTEEFS
+48 ESSSKKFTEEFS

-75 NIDLFR
+75 DIDLFR

-113 TEKPIQLVNKMTA
+113 TEKPIQLVNKMTV

-131 FDMVKS
+131 FEMVKS

-146 NTAKDLDKRKDLRDF
+146 NTAKDLDKRKDLKDF

-259 IDKKMKYPKLK
+259 IDKTMKYPKLK

-278 INDEDFAFVEQMP
+278 INDEDFTFVQQMP

-297 IRYVPNF
+297 IKYVPNF

-312 LPQKLKML
+312 LPLKLKML

-332 KSILKKFNYNKDI
+332 KIILKKFNYNKDI

-410 KSYFKDADK
+410 KSYFKDAGK

-430 FEPDLCKSYYDSLKK
+430 FEPDLCRSYYDSLKK
-445 KICTSDDLP
+445 KICSSDDLP
-454 YLFDYLNITFMSKF
+454 YLFDYLNISFMPKF

-474 MDFCLNA
+474 RDFGLNE

-503 AITEKNNNFSHL
+503 AIFEKNNNFSHL
-515 HSLNLNGNYIDDTF
+515 HSLNLNGNNIDDTF
-529 FEKFM
+529 FEKIM

-588 FIEET
+588 FIEQT
-593 PYLNKLTI
+593 PHLNKLTI

-629 SGKIVIN
+629 SGKIAIN

-642 IKIRDELLTSE
+642 IKIRDELLTSD

>member
-1 MEDLPKEEDM
+1 MEDIPKGEDM
-11 PAPTSTPTPDATPQA
+11 PAPTSSQEITPQP
-26 QEVPKPGAAGS
+26 QEVAKPGAAGS

-48 ESTSKKFTEEFS
+48 ESSSKKFTEEFS

-75 NIDLFR
+75 DIDLFR

-113 TEKPIQLVNKMTA
+113 TEKPIQLVNKMTV

-131 FDMVKS
+131 FEMVKS

-146 NTAKDLDKRKDLRDF
+146 NTAKDLDKRKDLKDF

-192 NVDDNFRNFIVKVY
+192 NVDDIFRNFIIKVY

-259 IDKKMKYPKLK
+259 IDKTMKYPKLK

-278 INDEDFAFVEQMP
+278 INDEDFTFVQQMP

-297 IRYVPNF
+297 IKYVPNF

-312 LPQKLKML
+312 LPLKLKML

-332 KSILKKFNYNKDI
+332 KIILKKFNYNKDI

-410 KSYFKDADK
+410 KSYFKDAGK

-430 FEPDLCKSYYDSLKK
+430 FEPDLCRSYYDSLKK

-454 YLFDYLNITFMSKF
+454 YLFDYLNISFMPKF

-474 MDFCLNA
+474 RDFGLNE

-503 AITEKNNNFSHL
+503 AIFEKNNNFSHL
-515 HSLNLNGNYIDDTF
+515 HSLNLNGNNIDDTF
-529 FEKFM
+529 FEKIM

-548 SNRIGDTS
+548 SNRIGDTN

-588 FIEET
+588 FIEQT
-593 PYLNKLTI
+593 PHLNKLTI

-629 SGKIVIN
+629 SGKIAIN

-642 IKIRDELLTSE
+642 IKIRDELLTSD

>member
-1 MEDLPKEEDM
+1 MEDIPKGEDM
-11 PAPTSTPTPDATPQA
+11 PAPTSSQEITPQP
-26 QEVPKPGAAGS
+26 QEVAKPGAAGS

-48 ESTSKKFTEEFS
+48 ESSSKKFTEEFS

-75 NIDLFR
+75 DIDLFR

-113 TEKPIQLVNKMTA
+113 TEKPIQLVNKMTV

-131 FDMVKS
+131 FEMVKS

-146 NTAKDLDKRKDLRDF
+146 NTAKDLDKRKDLKDF

-192 NVDDNFRNFIVKVY
+192 NVDDNFRNFIIKVY

-259 IDKKMKYPKLK
+259 IDKTMKYPKLK

-278 INDEDFAFVEQMP
+278 INDEDFTFVQQMP

-297 IRYVPNF
+297 IKYVPNF

-312 LPQKLKML
+312 LPLKLKML

-332 KSILKKFNYNKDI
+332 KIILKKFNYNKDI

-410 KSYFKDADK
+410 KSYFKDAGK

-430 FEPDLCKSYYDSLKK
+430 FEPDLCRSYYDSLKK
-445 KICTSDDLP
+445 KICSSDDLP
-454 YLFDYLNITFMSKF
+454 YLFDYLNISFMPKF

-474 MDFCLNA
+474 RDFGLNE

-503 AITEKNNNFSHL
+503 AIFEKNNNFSHL
-515 HSLNLNGNYIDDTF
+515 HSLNLNGNNIDDTF
-529 FEKFM
+529 FEKIM

-588 FIEET
+588 FIEQT
-593 PYLNKLTI
+593 PHLNKLTI

-629 SGKIVIN
+629 SGKIAIN

-642 IKIRDELLTSE
+642 IKIRDELLTSD

>member
-1 MEDLPKEEDM
+1 M
-11 PAPTSTPTPDATPQA
+11 PAPTSSQEITPQP
-26 QEVPKPGAAGS
+26 QEVAKPGAAGS

-48 ESTSKKFTEEFS
+48 ESSSKKFTEEFS

-75 NIDLFR
+75 DIDLFR

-113 TEKPIQLVNKMTA
+113 TEKPIQLVNKMTV

-131 FDMVKS
+131 FEMVKS

-146 NTAKDLDKRKDLRDF
+146 NTAKDLDKRKDLKDF

-259 IDKKMKYPKLK
+259 IDKTMKYPKLK

-278 INDEDFAFVEQMP
+278 INDEDFTFVQQMP

-297 IRYVPNF
+297 IKYVPNF

-312 LPQKLKML
+312 LPLKLKML

-332 KSILKKFNYNKDI
+332 KIILKKFNYNKDI

-410 KSYFKDADK
+410 KSYFKDAGK

-430 FEPDLCKSYYDSLKK
+430 FEPDLCRSYYDSLKK

-454 YLFDYLNITFMSKF
+454 YLFDYLNISFMPKF

-474 MDFCLNA
+474 RDFGLNE

-503 AITEKNNNFSHL
+503 AIIEKNNNFSHL
-515 HSLNLNGNYIDDTF
+515 HSLNLNGNNIDDTF
-529 FEKFM
+529 FEKIM

-548 SNRIGDTS
+548 SNRIGDTN

-588 FIEET
+588 FIEQT
-593 PYLNKLTI
+593 PHLNKLTI

-629 SGKIVIN
+629 SGKIAIN

-642 IKIRDELLTSE
+642 IKIRDELLTSD

>member
-1 MEDLPKEEDM
+1 MEDIPKGEDM
-11 PAPTSTPTPDATPQA
+11 PAPTSSQEITSQP
-26 QEVPKPGAAGS
+26 QEVAKPGAAGS

-48 ESTSKKFTEEFS
+48 ESSSKKFTEEFS

-75 NIDLFR
+75 DIDLFR

-113 TEKPIQLVNKMTA
+113 TEKPIQLVNKMTV

-131 FDMVKS
+131 FEMVKS

-146 NTAKDLDKRKDLRDF
+146 NTAKDLDKRKDLKDF

-259 IDKKMKYPKLK
+259 IDKTMKYPKLK

-278 INDEDFAFVEQMP
+278 INDEDFTFVQQMP

-297 IRYVPNF
+297 IKYVPNF

-312 LPQKLKML
+312 LPLKLKML

-332 KSILKKFNYNKDI
+332 KIILKKFNYNKDI

-410 KSYFKDADK
+410 KSYFKDAGK

-430 FEPDLCKSYYDSLKK
+430 FEPDLCRSYYDSLKK

-454 YLFDYLNITFMSKF
+454 YLFDYLNISFMPKF

-474 MDFCLNA
+474 RDFGLNE

-503 AITEKNNNFSHL
+503 AIIEKNNNFSHL
-515 HSLNLNGNYIDDTF
+515 HSLNLNGNNIDDTF
-529 FEKFM
+529 FEKIM
-534 KNNAFPKLEHLYLN
+534 KNNAFPKLEHLFLN
-548 SNRIGDTS
+548 SNRIGDTN

-588 FIEET
+588 FIEQT
-593 PYLNKLTI
+593 PHLNKLTI

-629 SGKIVIN
+629 SGKIAIN

-642 IKIRDELLTSE
+642 IKIRDELLTSD

>member
-1 MEDLPKEEDM
+1 MEDIPKGEDM
-11 PAPTSTPTPDATPQA
+11 PAPTSSQEITPQP
-26 QEVPKPGAAGS
+26 QEVAKPGAAGS

-48 ESTSKKFTEEFS
+48 ESSSKKFTEEFS

-75 NIDLFR
+75 DIDLFR

-113 TEKPIQLVNKMTA
+113 TEKPIQLVNKMTV

-131 FDMVKS
+131 FEMVKS

-146 NTAKDLDKRKDLRDF
+146 NTAKDLDKRKDLKDF

-259 IDKKMKYPKLK
+259 IDKTMKYPKLK

-278 INDEDFAFVEQMP
+278 INDEDFTFVQQMP

-297 IRYVPNF
+297 IKYVPNF

-312 LPQKLKML
+312 LPLKLKML

-332 KSILKKFNYNKDI
+332 KIILKKFNYNKDI

-410 KSYFKDADK
+410 KSYFKDAGK

-430 FEPDLCKSYYDSLKK
+430 FEPDLCRSYYDSLKK
-445 KICTSDDLP
+445 KICSSDDLP
-454 YLFDYLNITFMSKF
+454 YLFDYLNISFMPKF

-474 MDFCLNA
+474 RDFGLNE
-481 QLMNKLKK
+481 QLMNKLKN

-503 AITEKNNNFSHL
+503 AIFEKNNNFSHL
-515 HSLNLNGNYIDDTF
+515 HSLNLNGNNIDDTF
-529 FEKFM
+529 FEKIM

-588 FIEET
+588 FIEQT
-593 PYLNKLTI
+593 PHLNKLTI

-629 SGKIVIN
+629 SGKIAIN

-642 IKIRDELLTSE
+642 IKIRDELLTSD

>member
-1 MEDLPKEEDM
+1 MEDIPKGEDM
-11 PAPTSTPTPDATPQA
+11 PAPTSSQEVTPQP
-26 QEVPKPGAAGS
+26 QEVAKPGAAGS

-48 ESTSKKFTEEFS
+48 ESSSKKFTEEFS
-60 ALCDEFKVKNKNFLN
+60 ALCDEFKIKNKNFLN
-75 NIDLFR
+75 DIDLFR

-113 TEKPIQLVNKMTA
+113 TEKPIQLVNKMTV

-131 FDMVKS
+131 FEMVKS

-146 NTAKDLDKRKDLRDF
+146 NTAKDLDKRKDLKDF

-259 IDKKMKYPKLK
+259 IDKTMKYPKLK

-278 INDEDFAFVEQMP
+278 INDEDFTFVQQMP

-297 IRYVPNF
+297 IKYVPNF

-312 LPQKLKML
+312 LPLKLKML

-332 KSILKKFNYNKDI
+332 KIILKKFNYNKDI

-410 KSYFKDADK
+410 KSYFKDAGK

-430 FEPDLCKSYYDSLKK
+430 FEPDLCRSYYDSLKK

-454 YLFDYLNITFMSKF
+454 YLFDYLNISFMPKF

-474 MDFCLNA
+474 RDFGLNE

-503 AITEKNNNFSHL
+503 AIFEKNNNFSHL
-515 HSLNLNGNYIDDTF
+515 HSLNLNGNNIDDTF
-529 FEKFM
+529 FEKLM

-548 SNRIGDTS
+548 SNRIGDTN

-588 FIEET
+588 FIEQT
-593 PYLNKLTI
+593 PHLNKLTI

-629 SGKIVIN
+629 SGKIAIN

-642 IKIRDELLTSE
+642 IKIRDELLTSD

>member
-1 MEDLPKEEDM
+1 MEDIPKGEDM
-11 PAPTSTPTPDATPQA
+11 PAPTSSQEVTPQT
-26 QEVPKPGAAGS
+26 QEVAKPGAAGS

-48 ESTSKKFTEEFS
+48 ESSSKKFTEEFS

-75 NIDLFR
+75 DIDLFR

-113 TEKPIQLVNKMTA
+113 TEKPIQLVNKMTV

-131 FDMVKS
+131 FEMVKS

-146 NTAKDLDKRKDLRDF
+146 NTAKDLDKRKDLKDF

-259 IDKKMKYPKLK
+259 IDKTMKYPKLK

-278 INDEDFAFVEQMP
+278 INDEDFTFVQQMP

-297 IRYVPNF
+297 IKYVPNF

-312 LPQKLKML
+312 LPLKLKML

-332 KSILKKFNYNKDI
+332 KIILKKFNYNKDI

-410 KSYFKDADK
+410 KSYFKDAGK

-430 FEPDLCKSYYDSLKK
+430 FEPDLCRSYYDSLKK
-445 KICTSDDLP
+445 KICSSDDLS
-454 YLFDYLNITFMSKF
+454 YLFDYLNISFMPKF

-474 MDFCLNA
+474 RDFGLNE

-503 AITEKNNNFSHL
+503 AIIEKNNNFSHL
-515 HSLNLNGNYIDDTF
+515 HSLNLNGNNIDDTF
-529 FEKFM
+529 FEKLM

-548 SNRIGDTS
+548 SNRIGDTN

-588 FIEET
+588 FIEQT
-593 PYLNKLTI
+593 PHLNKLTI

-629 SGKIVIN
+629 SGKIAIN

-642 IKIRDELLTSE
+642 IKIRDELLTSD

>member
-1 MEDLPKEEDM
+1 MEDIPKGEDM
-11 PAPTSTPTPDATPQA
+11 PAPTSSQEVTPQP
-26 QEVPKPGAAGS
+26 QEVAKPGAAGS

-48 ESTSKKFTEEFS
+48 ESSSKKFTEEFS

-75 NIDLFR
+75 DIDLFR

-113 TEKPIQLVNKMTA
+113 TEKPIQLVNKMTV

-131 FDMVKS
+131 FEMVKS

-146 NTAKDLDKRKDLRDF
+146 NTAKDLDKRKDLKDF

-259 IDKKMKYPKLK
+259 IDKTMKYPKLK

-278 INDEDFAFVEQMP
+278 INDEDFTFVQQMP

-297 IRYVPNF
+297 IKYVPNF

-312 LPQKLKML
+312 LPLKLKML

-332 KSILKKFNYNKDI
+332 KIILKKFNYNKDI

-410 KSYFKDADK
+410 KSYFRDAGK

-430 FEPDLCKSYYDSLKK
+430 FEPDLCRSYYDSLKK

-454 YLFDYLNITFMSKF
+454 YLFDYLNISFMPKF

-474 MDFCLNA
+474 RDFGLNE

-503 AITEKNNNFSHL
+503 AIFEKNNNFSHL
-515 HSLNLNGNYIDDTF
+515 HSLNLNGNNIDDTF
-529 FEKFM
+529 FEKIM

-588 FIEET
+588 FIEQT
-593 PYLNKLTI
+593 PHLNKLTI

-629 SGKIVIN
+629 SGKIAIN

-642 IKIRDELLTSE
+642 IKIRDELLTSD

>member
-1 MEDLPKEEDM
+1 MEDIPKGEDM
-11 PAPTSTPTPDATPQA
+11 PAPTSSQEVTPQP
-26 QEVPKPGAAGS
+26 QEVAKPGAAGS

-48 ESTSKKFTEEFS
+48 ESSSKKFTEEFS

-75 NIDLFR
+75 DIDLFR

-113 TEKPIQLVNKMTA
+113 TEKPIQLVNKMTV

-131 FDMVKS
+131 FEMVKS

-146 NTAKDLDKRKDLRDF
+146 NTAKDLDKRKDLKDF

-259 IDKKMKYPKLK
+259 IDKTMKYPKLK

-278 INDEDFAFVEQMP
+278 INDEDFTFVQQMP

-297 IRYVPNF
+297 IKYVPNF

-312 LPQKLKML
+312 LPLKLKML

-332 KSILKKFNYNKDI
+332 KIILKKFNYNKDI

-410 KSYFKDADK
+410 KSYFKDAGK

-430 FEPDLCKSYYDSLKK
+430 FEPDLCRSYYDSLKK

-454 YLFDYLNITFMSKF
+454 YLFDYLNISFMPKF

-474 MDFCLNA
+474 RDFGLNE

-503 AITEKNNNFSHL
+503 AIIEKNNNFSHL
-515 HSLNLNGNYIDDTF
+515 HSLNLNGNNIDDTF
-529 FEKFM
+529 FEKLM

-588 FIEET
+588 FIEQT
-593 PYLNKLTI
+593 PHLNKLTI

-629 SGKIVIN
+629 SGKIAIN

-642 IKIRDELLTSE
+642 IKIRDELLTSD

>member
-1 MEDLPKEEDM
+1 MEDIPKGEDM
-11 PAPTSTPTPDATPQA
+11 PAPTSS
-26 QEVPKPGAAGS
+26 QEVSPQPQEVAKPGAAGS

-48 ESTSKKFTEEFS
+48 ESSSKKFTEEFS

-75 NIDLFR
+75 DIDLFR

-113 TEKPIQLVNKMTA
+113 TEKPIQLVNKMTV

-131 FDMVKS
+131 FEMVKS

-146 NTAKDLDKRKDLRDF
+146 NTAKDLDKRKDLKDF

-259 IDKKMKYPKLK
+259 IDKTMKYPKLK

-278 INDEDFAFVEQMP
+278 INDEDFTFVQQMP

-297 IRYVPNF
+297 IKYVPNF

-312 LPQKLKML
+312 LPLKLKML

-332 KSILKKFNYNKDI
+332 KIILKKFNYNKDI

-410 KSYFKDADK
+410 KSYFKDAGK

-430 FEPDLCKSYYDSLKK
+430 FEPDLCRSYYDSLKK
-445 KICTSDDLP
+445 KICTSDDLL
-454 YLFDYLNITFMSKF
+454 YLFDYLNISFMPKF

-474 MDFCLNA
+474 RDFGLNE

-503 AITEKNNNFSHL
+503 AIIEKNNNFSHL
-515 HSLNLNGNYIDDTF
+515 HSLNLNGNNIDDTF
-529 FEKFM
+529 FEKIM

-548 SNRIGDTS
+548 SNRIGDTN

-564 IPIDKE
+564 IQIDKE

-588 FIEET
+588 FIEQT
-593 PYLNKLTI
+593 PHLNKLTI

-629 SGKIVIN
+629 SGKIAIN

-642 IKIRDELLTSE
+642 IKIRDELLTSD

>member
-1 MEDLPKEEDM
+1 MEDIPKGEDM
-11 PAPTSTPTPDATPQA
+11 PAPTSS
-26 QEVPKPGAAGS
+26 QEVEVAKPGAAGS

-48 ESTSKKFTEEFS
+48 ESSSKKFTEEFS

-75 NIDLFR
+75 DIDLFR

-113 TEKPIQLVNKMTA
+113 TEKPIQLVNKMTV

-131 FDMVKS
+131 FEMVKS

-146 NTAKDLDKRKDLRDF
+146 NTAKDLDKRKDLKDF

-259 IDKKMKYPKLK
+259 IDKTMKYPKLK

-278 INDEDFAFVEQMP
+278 INDEDFTFVQQMP

-297 IRYVPNF
+297 IKYVPNF

-312 LPQKLKML
+312 LPLKLKML

-332 KSILKKFNYNKDI
+332 KIILKKFNYNKDI

-410 KSYFKDADK
+410 KSYFKDAGK

-430 FEPDLCKSYYDSLKK
+430 FEPDLCRSYYDSLKK
-445 KICTSDDLP
+445 KICSSDDLP
-454 YLFDYLNITFMSKF
+454 YLFDYLNISFMPKF

-474 MDFCLNA
+474 RDFGLNE

-503 AITEKNNNFSHL
+503 AIIEKNNNFSHL
-515 HSLNLNGNYIDDTF
+515 HSLNLNGNNIDDTF
-529 FEKFM
+529 FEKLM

-548 SNRIGDTS
+548 SNRIGDTN

-588 FIEET
+588 FIEQT
-593 PYLNKLTI
+593 PHLNKLTI

-629 SGKIVIN
+629 SGKIAIN

-642 IKIRDELLTSE
+642 IKIRDELLTSD

>member
-1 MEDLPKEEDM
+1 MEDIPKGEDM
-11 PAPTSTPTPDATPQA
+11 PAPTSS
-26 QEVPKPGAAGS
+26 QEVTLQPQEVAKPGAAGS

-48 ESTSKKFTEEFS
+48 ESSSKKFTEEFS

-75 NIDLFR
+75 DIDLFR

-113 TEKPIQLVNKMTA
+113 TEKPIQLVNKMTV

-131 FDMVKS
+131 FEMVKS

-146 NTAKDLDKRKDLRDF
+146 NTAKDLDKRKDLKDF

-192 NVDDNFRNFIVKVY
+192 NVDDNFRNFIIKVY

-259 IDKKMKYPKLK
+259 IDKTMKYPKLK

-278 INDEDFAFVEQMP
+278 INDEDFTFVQQMP

-297 IRYVPNF
+297 IKYVPNF

-312 LPQKLKML
+312 LPLKLKML

-332 KSILKKFNYNKDI
+332 KIILKKFNYNKDI

-410 KSYFKDADK
+410 KSYFKDAGK

-430 FEPDLCKSYYDSLKK
+430 FEPDLCRSYYDSLKK
-445 KICTSDDLP
+445 KICSSDDLP
-454 YLFDYLNITFMSKF
+454 YLFDYLNISFMPKF

-474 MDFCLNA
+474 RDFGLNE

-503 AITEKNNNFSHL
+503 AIIEKNNNFSHL
-515 HSLNLNGNYIDDTF
+515 HSLNLNGNNIDDTF
-529 FEKFM
+529 FEKLM

-588 FIEET
+588 FIEQT
-593 PYLNKLTI
+593 PHLNKLTI

-629 SGKIVIN
+629 SGKIAIN

-642 IKIRDELLTSE
+642 IKIRDELLTSD

>member
-1 MEDLPKEEDM
+1 MEDIPKGEDM
-11 PAPTSTPTPDATPQA
+11 PAPTSSQEVTPQP
-26 QEVPKPGAAGS
+26 QEVAKPGAAGS

-48 ESTSKKFTEEFS
+48 ESSSKKFTEEFS

-75 NIDLFR
+75 DIDLFR

-113 TEKPIQLVNKMTA
+113 TEKPIQLVNKMTV

-131 FDMVKS
+131 FEMVKS

-146 NTAKDLDKRKDLRDF
+146 NTAKDLDKRKDLKDF

-259 IDKKMKYPKLK
+259 IDKTMKYPKLK

-278 INDEDFAFVEQMP
+278 INDEDFTFVQQMP

-297 IRYVPNF
+297 IKYVPNF

-312 LPQKLKML
+312 LPLKLKML

-332 KSILKKFNYNKDI
+332 KIILKKFNYNKDI

-410 KSYFKDADK
+410 KSYFKDAGK

-430 FEPDLCKSYYDSLKK
+430 FEPDLCRSYYDSLKK
-445 KICTSDDLP
+445 KICSSDDLP
-454 YLFDYLNITFMSKF
+454 YLFDYLNISFMPKF

-474 MDFCLNA
+474 RDFGLNE

-503 AITEKNNNFSHL
+503 AIIEKNNNFSHL
-515 HSLNLNGNYIDDTF
+515 HSLNLNGNNIDDTF
-529 FEKFM
+529 FEKLM

-548 SNRIGDTS
+548 SNRIGDTN

-588 FIEET
+588 FIEQT
-593 PYLNKLTI
+593 PHLNKLTI

-629 SGKIVIN
+629 SGKIAIN

-642 IKIRDELLTSE
+642 IKIRDELLTSD

>member
-1 MEDLPKEEDM
+1 MEDIPKGEDM
-11 PAPTSTPTPDATPQA
+11 PAPTSSQEVTPQP
-26 QEVPKPGAAGS
+26 QEVAKPGAAGS

-48 ESTSKKFTEEFS
+48 ESSSKKFTEEFS

-75 NIDLFR
+75 DIDLFR

-113 TEKPIQLVNKMTA
+113 TEKPIQLVNKMTV

-131 FDMVKS
+131 FEMVKS

-146 NTAKDLDKRKDLRDF
+146 NTAKDLDKRKDLKDF

-259 IDKKMKYPKLK
+259 IDKTMKYPKLK

-278 INDEDFAFVEQMP
+278 INDEDFTFVQQMP

-297 IRYVPNF
+297 IKYVPNF

-312 LPQKLKML
+312 LPLKLKML

-332 KSILKKFNYNKDI
+332 KIILKKFNYNKDI

-410 KSYFKDADK
+410 KSYFKDAGK

-430 FEPDLCKSYYDSLKK
+430 FEPDLCRSYYDSLKK
-445 KICTSDDLP
+445 KICTSDDLL
-454 YLFDYLNITFMSKF
+454 YLFDYLNISFMPKF

-474 MDFCLNA
+474 RDFGLNE

-503 AITEKNNNFSHL
+503 AIIEKNNNFSHL
-515 HSLNLNGNYIDDTF
+515 HSLNLNGNNIDDTF
-529 FEKFM
+529 FEKIM

-588 FIEET
+588 FIEQT
-593 PYLNKLTI
+593 PHLNKLTI

-629 SGKIVIN
+629 SGKIAIN

-642 IKIRDELLTSE
+642 IKIRDELLTSD